1 MSLKEIDNK
10 WYTLYDD
17 QNKEEVHN
25 YTNLMLKMLIMVPQ
39 NYSLSLSPSLSK
51 TLEEWLKLNVGIIDT
66 EDQVDETIPL

>member
-1 MSLKEIDNK
+1 VSLKEIDNK

-17 QNKEEVHN
+17 QNKEEVLN

>member
-1 MSLKEIDNK
+1 VSLKEIDNK

>member
-51 TLEEWLKLNVGIIDT
+51 TLEEWLKLNVGIIDM